1 MSQKQYEQIQ
11 NALNQMNAEKGA
23 NEKPEDPRQIKSGS

>member
-11 NALNQMNAEKGA
+11 NALNQMNAEKGT
-23 NEKPEDPRQIKSGS
+23 NDKSDDR